1 MKFSYTPLLD
11 RKYNGD
17 DSPDVRSR
25 KVWNH
30 RRSVKVFTSTPSH
43 QDTLRCYAS
52 IPRGMYSV
60 NHKLAAMD
68 RDRHNQF
75 AWHKYGNSVSRK
87 ELFPTLPG
95 HLVPDCDNHS
105 KHISKKQTRGAQ
117 AVRRKRTLVSRTFK
131 RISREGNQRIDSSD
145 TPEFVAVQ
153 TQELHPEPGNSQL
166 RTGDAIQK
174 SSTSC
179 QREGTVQKAVERN
192 LDCFEELDWVDIED
206 EDIFEARAAEADID
220 DEYVW
225 V

>member
-52 IPRGMYSV
+52 MPRGMYSV

-75 AWHKYGNSVSRK
+75 AWHKYGNSVLRK

-95 HLVPDCDNHS
+95 PLVSDCERHF
-105 KHISKKQTRGAQ
+105 KHISKKDEGSASRSEEEDNGFARG
-117 AVRRKRTLVSRTFK
+117 
-131 RISREGNQRIDSSD
+131 REGNQRIDSSD

-153 TQELHPEPGNSQL
+153 AQELHPEPGNWQL
-166 RTGDAIQK
+166 RTVDAIQK
-174 SSTSC
+174 SSASC
-179 QREGTVQKAVERN
+179 QREGTVQKVVERN
-192 LDCFEELDWVDIED
+192 LDCFEELDWVDVED
-206 EDIFEARAAEADID
+206 EDIFETRVAEADID